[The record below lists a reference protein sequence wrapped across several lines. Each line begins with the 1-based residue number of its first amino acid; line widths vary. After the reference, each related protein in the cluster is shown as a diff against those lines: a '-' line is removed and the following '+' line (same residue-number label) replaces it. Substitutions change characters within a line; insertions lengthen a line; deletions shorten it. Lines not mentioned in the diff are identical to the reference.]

1 MPLVSEKPETLFP
14 RVALNKHIVCLL
26 RRPSTLIK
34 FFLLKIKDFEM
45 GVLSRFFFFFLISRE
60 NSYFLKYNFEF
71 SP

>member
-14 RVALNKHIVCLL
+14 RVALNKHTVCLL

-34 FFLLKIKDFEM
+34 FFLLKIKDFGM
-45 GVLSRFFFFFLISRE
+45 GVLSRFFFLISRE